1 MTVVYLDGQFV
12 PKEEA
17 RVSVFDHCFLYGDG
31 VFEGIRAYNGR
42 VFRLEEHIERLYDS
56 ARAIC
61 LHISL
66 PKEEMME
73 VVAET
78 CRRNKLRDA
87 YIRLVVSRGVG
98 DLGLDP
104 RKCHGNA
111 SVVCIAD
118 KIALYPEEYYKKG
131 LNVVT
136 AATRRNYGEVLA
148 PQIKS
153 CNYLPNIM
161 AKIEAVNAD
170 AQEAVCMSREGFVAE
185 CTGDNIFIVKNGVV
199 KTPHPAVG
207 ILVGVTRKMAMEMA
221 CKQGYCVEE
230 TFMNRF
236 DLYTAD
242 EIFLTGTAAE
252 IVPVVRI
259 DGRDV
264 GNGKPGAITKSIR
277 SAFLEAVKEEGYA
290 IYKEAAEIHEKRRHV
305 EECPGCVE
313 H

>member
-1 MTVVYLDGQFV
+1 MTVVYMDGKFV
-12 PKEEA
+12 EKEEA
-17 RVSVFDHCFLYGDG
+17 KVSVFDHGFLYGDG
-31 VFEGIRAYNGR
+31 IFEGIRAYNGR
-42 VFRLEEHIERLYDS
+42 VFRLEEHIDRLYDS
-56 ARAIC
+56 ARAIW
-61 LHISL
+61 LPISM
-66 PKEEMME
+66 PKKEMME
-73 VVAET
+73 VVAES

-111 SVVCIAD
+111 SVICIAD
-118 KIALYPEEYYKKG
+118 KIALYPEEFYEKG
-131 LNVVT
+131 LTVIT

-185 CTGDNIFIVKNGVV
+185 CTGDNIFIVKNGVL

-207 ILVGVTRKMAMEMA
+207 ILIGVTRKMAMELA

-252 IVPVVRI
+252 VVPVVRI

-264 GNGKPGAITKSIR
+264 GEGKPGPVTKSIR
-277 SAFLEAVKEEGYA
+277 GAFVKAVREEGYP
-290 IYKEAAEIHEKRRHV
+290 IYPEAASIHEKKCDV